1 VAASSSAFISY
12 RRESGY
18 AWAKLVWD
26 ALDER
31 GVDVFLD
38 LESLRGAG
46 TFDVKVL
53 NQIAGR
59 PYFVPV
65 LTKGALERCVN
76 PGDWLWR
83 EIEHAVTTGRIFV
96 PLIVPPFTFDEADR
110 CLSAEATQVL
120 RSSNGVQVVPDY
132 FDAAIDRLVEDRLVP
147 AEVDVDP
154 LTAADHA
161 FADEA
166 IARAK
171 SLDDEELTLQQA
183 VLAGRLGTA
192 GPAATAPPAPPP
204 PPPAP
209 SPSTPSPSMPS
220 RSAPPPPPPAAS
232 SSAPPEAPPQPPSE
246 PPAESSSAESAPASA
261 VEASAPVA
269 PPARRRSADGRGTRR
284 ALVIALG
291 LVVLVAAAAAG
302 FVLLSGDDGP
312 SDELRSGGRLDP
324 GELIETDDH
333 RHVLE
338 MTDDGVLQASSDG
351 SVWWRP
357 AARTVPGSV
366 AEMQRDGNLVV
377 YPSKT
382 DQSASNALWH
392 SSTHGNPGA
401 FLVVGDDGG
410 RGFVEIRRPDGEV
423 LWRQSQDGDGVVE
436 PEQRPMT
443 EPGNG

>member
-1 VAASSSAFISY
+1 
-12 RRESGY
+12 
-18 AWAKLVWD
+18 
-26 ALDER
+26 
-31 GVDVFLD
+31 
-38 LESLRGAG
+38 
-46 TFDVKVL
+46 
-53 NQIAGR
+53 
-59 PYFVPV
+59 
-65 LTKGALERCVN
+65 
-76 PGDWLWR
+76 
-83 EIEHAVTTGRIFV
+83 
-96 PLIVPPFTFDEADR
+96 
-110 CLSAEATQVL
+110 
-120 RSSNGVQVVPDY
+120 
-132 FDAAIDRLVEDRLVP
+132 
-147 AEVDVDP
+147 
-154 LTAADHA
+154 
-161 FADEA
+161 
-166 IARAK
+166 
-171 SLDDEELTLQQA
+171 
-183 VLAGRLGTA
+183 
-192 GPAATAPPAPPP
+192 
-204 PPPAP
+204 
-209 SPSTPSPSMPS
+209 
-220 RSAPPPPPPAAS
+220 
-232 SSAPPEAPPQPPSE
+232 
-246 PPAESSSAESAPASA
+246 
-261 VEASAPVA
+261 
-269 PPARRRSADGRGTRR
+269 
-284 ALVIALG
+284 LVIALG
-291 LVVLVAAAAAG
+291 LVVLVAAAVAG